1 MSNTIPLL
9 NGDDVVV
16 DTSSSSFSDQ
26 DGNVERGGSEEE
38 VKIRSPM
45 SPSQLSRQSTAIL
58 LGRERKNT
66 PKFLFMR
73 GLSTD
78 HPRSLRLKKFF
89 GAVFTVSNAAIGSG
103 ILAFPYAYACA
114 GFALAL
120 TITIVAITV
129 NAFTLITILRT
140 ARKFNV
146 GTYQEVVR
154 LMFGE
159 RYVLSIHPFASS
171 PSSLKGTG

>member
-1 MSNTIPLL
+1 MSHTIPLL
-9 NGDDVVV
+9 GDDVV
-16 DTSSSSFSDQ
+16 DTSSSSFSDP
-26 DGNVERGGSEEE
+26 DVDVVEKSSHVEGEE

-78 HPRSLRLKKFF
+78 HPRGLRLKKFF

-103 ILAFPYAYACA
+103 ILAFPFAYAVRISQNKHSHLSNVK
-114 GFALAL
+114 FMLL
-120 TITIVAITV
+120 T
-129 NAFTLITILRT
+129 
-140 ARKFNV
+140 
-146 GTYQEVVR
+146 Y
-154 LMFGE
+154 
-159 RYVLSIHPFASS
+159 
-171 PSSLKGTG
+171 

>member
-26 DGNVERGGSEEE
+26 DGGDVERRGGEEE
-38 VKIRSPM
+38 VKIRSPMNPM

-89 GAVFTVSNAAIGSG
+89 GAECELRFAVGSLVG
-103 ILAFPYAYACA
+103 IIAVVLQRCLQRHNNVVVHNRAYPGNSCWQFCA
-114 GFALAL
+114 
-120 TITIVAITV
+120 
-129 NAFTLITILRT
+129 R
-140 ARKFNV
+140 
-146 GTYQEVVR
+146 
-154 LMFGE
+154 
-159 RYVLSIHPFASS
+159 FASEART
-171 PSSLKGTG
+171 L

>member
-26 DGNVERGGSEEE
+26 DGGDVERRGGEEE
-38 VKIRSPM
+38 VKIRSPMSPM

-120 TITIVAITV
+120 AITIIAITV
-129 NAFTLITILRT
+129 NAFTLVTILRT

-159 RYVLSIHPFASS
+159 KYVHFF
-171 PSSLKGTG
+171 